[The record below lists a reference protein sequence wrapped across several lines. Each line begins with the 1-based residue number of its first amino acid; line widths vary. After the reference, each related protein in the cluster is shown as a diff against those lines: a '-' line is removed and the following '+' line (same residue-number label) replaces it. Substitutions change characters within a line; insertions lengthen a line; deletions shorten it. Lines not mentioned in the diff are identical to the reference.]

1 MPTIC
6 YVWSFSDLLTV
17 WNEKA
22 ERYDVLSFFLTNKN
36 LRLAVLRVTL
46 THEILIMQA
55 FKRKMYGPNYA
66 WIIFGEFNPTEIFA
80 DNPKLRNSVLSDCS
94 SNELKEAA
102 NGYISTIKLDIRKDN
117 NQTISGLVSW
127 LVRW

>member
-6 YVWSFSDLLTV
+6 YVLSFSDLLTV
-17 WNEKA
+17 WNEKV
-22 ERYDVLSFFLTNKN
+22 ESYDVLSFFLTNKN
-36 LRLAVLRVTL
+36 LCLAVLHITP

-66 WIIFGEFNPTEIFA
+66 WIIFGEFSPTEIFT
-80 DNPKLRNSVLSDCS
+80 DYLKLQKSALIDCS
-94 SNELKEAA
+94 SDELKEAA

-117 NQTISGLVSW
+117 NQTISGLVRW

>member
-1 MPTIC
+1 MPTIY
-6 YVWSFSDLLTV
+6 YVLSFSDLLTV
-17 WNEKA
+17 WNEEVKS
-22 ERYDVLSFFLTNKN
+22 YDVLSLFLTNKN
-36 LRLAVLRVTL
+36 LGLAVLHITL
-46 THEILIMQA
+46 THEIFVMQA
-55 FKRKMYGPNYA
+55 FKRKMYGSNYA
-66 WIIFGEFNPTEIFA
+66 WIIFGEFTPTEIFA
-80 DNPKLRNSVLSDCS
+80 DDPKLRNSVLSDCS